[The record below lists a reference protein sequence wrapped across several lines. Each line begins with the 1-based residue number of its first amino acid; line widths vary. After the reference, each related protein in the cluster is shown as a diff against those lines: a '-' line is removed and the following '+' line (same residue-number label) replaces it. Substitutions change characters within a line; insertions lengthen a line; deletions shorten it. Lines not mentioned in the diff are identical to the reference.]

1 MSKTQLNGLLNDLR
15 MHITELTDS
24 QKAELATSIAE
35 IPWNGFD
42 DQNVQT
48 LLSNTSAWTNKR
60 REGQDFLSFPD
71 FILEESWN
79 YMYSD
84 DATSDAVLA
93 ELIRSLKN
101 SGGRTVGERTLKLL
115 NSLHMFITLENPI
128 RMDYVTKQSKL
139 KRTKKEWHNIVDKE
153 TAPIEWI
160 DKLPPSPFELSRKFP
175 LMYRQLFKRYKALC
189 LSD

>member
-1 MSKTQLNGLLNDLR
+1 MSKTQSNGLLNDLR
-15 MHITELTDS
+15 MHITELNDS

-42 DQNVQT
+42 DQDVQT
-48 LLSNTSAWTNKR
+48 LLSKTSAWKNKR
-60 REGQDFLSFPD
+60 RESQDFLSFPD

-84 DATSDAVLA
+84 DATSDAVLG

-101 SGGRTVGERTLKLL
+101 SGGRTVGEYTLKLL

-128 RMDYVTKQSKL
+128 RMDYTTKQS
-139 KRTKKEWHNIVDKE
+139 
-153 TAPIEWI
+153 
-160 DKLPPSPFELSRKFP
+160 
-175 LMYRQLFKRYKALC
+175 
-189 LSD
+189 